1 VSTVSPRRSVPVPLA
16 VLLAALLTALLL
28 AGCTADPVPPASGD
42 PDGTSLVIAVAQE
55 PTEVDP
61 LAGFGPYGAA
71 KVFDGLLEHDADLDL
86 RPGLATDLPEPSPDG
101 RTWTVRLRPGV
112 TFSDGTPLD
121 AQDVVATYQAVL
133 DPARESPVRQR
144 FPMLARV
151 VAVDKAVV
159 RFELTAPYAP
169 FPELLVLGITSS
181 ESVSG
186 QGAGGAAPPVGTGPY
201 VLADWQRGTR
211 MVLEANEDHWGGA
224 PAIKEV
230 TVEFVPD
237 DEARAERMREGKL
250 DGVALPPELAA
261 EFDDIDGLLV
271 VAHSAAD
278 VRAVVLPEEDPVT
291 GDPAVRLA
299 LNHAMDRE
307 SVVSGVLAGQG
318 RVAFTPMP
326 AVLAEFVEP
335 GAAFDHDIT
344 RALDALESS
353 GWVTGPDGVRT
364 RGGRAARFTLRYP
377 ATDTVSAGLAETFAT
392 NARSIG
398 IEVDLAPV
406 ARDSLTGAALVGF
419 GDPFDPD
426 LSLYRVLH
434 SGAGSLGGYANETV
448 DEALRI
454 GRGATDP
461 AQRATAYRRMQR
473 AYVAAP
479 GMVVLAAPH
488 HTYVM
493 RESWDGYEPVVDA
506 ATEDVTWGPW
516 WNLEEWTPR

>member
-1 VSTVSPRRSVPVPLA
+1 VCTVSPRRVPRAPLA
-16 VLLAALLTALLL
+16 VFLTALLL
-28 AGCTADPVPPASGD
+28 GGCTADPVPPASGD
-42 PDGTSLVIAVAQE
+42 PDGTSLVIAIAQE
-55 PTEVDP
+55 PGAVDP
-61 LAGFGPYGAA
+61 LAGFGLHGAA
-71 KVFDGLLEHDADLDL
+71 KVFDGLLEHDADLEL
-86 RPGLATDLPEPSPDG
+86 RPGLAAELPEPSPDG
-101 RTWTVRLRPGV
+101 RSWTVRLRPGV

-121 AQDVVATYQAVL
+121 AQDVVATYQAML
-133 DPARESPVRQR
+133 DPARESPVRDR
-144 FPMLARV
+144 FPMLRRA

-169 FPELLVLGITSS
+169 FPELLVLGIASS
-181 ESVSG
+181 ESV
-186 QGAGGAAPPVGTGPY
+186 AGDAAGDAPAGTGPY

-211 MVLEANEDHWGGA
+211 MVLEANEDYWGGA
-224 PAIKEV
+224 PAIKKV

-237 DEARAERMREGKL
+237 DETRAKRMREGKL
-250 DGVALPPELAA
+250 DGAALPPELASD
-261 EFDDIDGLLV
+261 FDNIDGLQV

-278 VRAVVLPEEDPVT
+278 LRAVVLPEEDPVT

-299 LNHAMDRE
+299 LNHALDRE

-335 GAAFDHDIT
+335 GADFDHDIT
-344 RALDALESS
+344 RALDELESR

-364 RGGRAARFTLRYP
+364 RGGREARFTLRYP
-377 ATDTVSAGLAETFAT
+377 AADTVSAGLAEAFST

-398 IEVDLAPV
+398 IRVDLAPV
-406 ARDSLTGAALVGF
+406 ARDSLDGAALVGF

-426 LSLYRVLH
+426 LSVYPVLH
-434 SGAGSLGGYANETV
+434 SGAGSLGGYADPTV
-448 DEALRI
+448 DEALRV
-454 GRGATDP
+454 GRAATDP

-479 GMVVLAAPH
+479 GLVVMAAPH
-488 HTYVM
+488 HTYVI

-506 ATEDVTWGPW
+506 ATQDATWGPW

>member
-1 VSTVSPRRSVPVPLA
+1 MSTVSPRRAVP
-16 VLLAALLTALLL
+16 VLLAALLL

-55 PTEVDP
+55 PGTVDP
-61 LAGFGPYGAA
+61 LAGFAGHGAA
-71 KVFDGLLEHDADLDL
+71 KIFDGLLEHDADLEL
-86 RPGLATDLPEPSPDG
+86 RPGLAAELPEPSPDG
-101 RTWTVRLRPGV
+101 RAWTVRLRPGV

-169 FPELLVLGITSS
+169 FPELLVLGVTSS

-186 QGAGGAAPPVGTGPY
+186 DAAGDDTAPVGTGPY

-211 MVLEANEDHWGGA
+211 MVLKANEDYWGDA

-261 EFDDIDGLLV
+261 EFDNIDGLRV

-278 VRAVVLPEEDPVT
+278 VRAVVLPEGNPVT

-307 SVVSGVLAGQG
+307 AAVSEVLAGQG

-326 AVLAEFVEP
+326 AVLAEFVEA
-335 GAAFDHDIT
+335 GADFDHDIT
-344 RALDALESS
+344 RALDELESR

-364 RGGRAARFTLRYP
+364 RNGRAARFTLRYP
-377 ATDTVSAGLAETFAT
+377 ASDAVSAGLAEAFAT
-392 NARSIG
+392 NARSVG
-398 IEVDLAPV
+398 IQVDLAPV
-406 ARDSLTGAALVGF
+406 ARDSLDGAALVGF

-426 LSLYRVLH
+426 LSVYRVLH
-434 SGAGSLGGYANETV
+434 SKAGSLGGYANETV
-448 DEALRI
+448 DEALRV
-454 GRGATDP
+454 GRMATDP

-479 GMVVLAAPH
+479 GMVVIASLN

-506 ATEDVTWGPW
+506 ATEDATWGPW